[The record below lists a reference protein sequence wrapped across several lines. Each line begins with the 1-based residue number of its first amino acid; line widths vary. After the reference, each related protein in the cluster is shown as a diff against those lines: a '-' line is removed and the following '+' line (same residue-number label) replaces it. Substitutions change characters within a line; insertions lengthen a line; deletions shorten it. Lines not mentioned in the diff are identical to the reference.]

1 MSKINEKMTP
11 DAQGADDVVDVE
23 AYTKADKKPP
33 IGKKYRVKIGDEPF
47 VFDHH
52 LVTGKDLLIKAG
64 KTAVECHSLYQKFKE
79 CDFEKISL
87 SETVDLSKPGI
98 EHFVVKGPEVFHYT
112 LDGEPETTDEK
123 SLTPTQILEA
133 AGVEPVTDYYLVLVN
148 ADGSQVSYKD
158 KPNEP
163 IEMKC
168 PGSKF
173 ISVYKSATE
182 VA

>member
-1 MSKINEKMTP
+1 MSTNKETP
-11 DAQGADDVVDVE
+11 SKAQGADEVIDLE
-23 AYTKADKKPP
+23 AYTKSGKKPP
-33 IGKKYRVKIGDEPF
+33 VGKKYRVKIGEEYF
-47 VFDHH
+47 IFDHQI
-52 LVTGKDLLIKAG
+52 VTGKQILEKAG
-64 KTAVECHSLYQKFKE
+64 KTPVECHTLYQKLKD
-79 CDFEKISL
+79 CDFERISL
-87 SETVDLSKPGI
+87 EEKVDLGRPGI
-98 EHFVVKGPEVFHYT
+98 EHFVVKPPEVFHYT
-112 LDGEPETTDEK
+112 IDGEPETTDEK

-133 AGVEPVTDYYLVLVN
+133 AGVEPVSDYYLVLVN
-148 ADGSQVSYKD
+148 ADGSQISYKD

>member
-1 MSKINEKMTP
+1 MSKINEMTP
-11 DAQGADDVVDVE
+11 DAQGADAVVDVE

-33 IGKKYRVKIGDEPF
+33 IGKKYRVKIGDDSF

-52 LVTGKDLLIKAG
+52 LVTGKELLE
-64 KTAVECHSLYQKFKE
+64 KTGQTPVECHTLYQKLKG
-79 CDFEKISL
+79 CDFEKIGFA
-87 SETVDLSKPGI
+87 ETVDLAKPGI
-98 EHFVVKGPEVFHYT
+98 EHFVVKPPEVFHYT
-112 LDGEPETTDEK
+112 VDGEPETTDEK
-123 SLTPTQILEA
+123 KLTPLQILEA
-133 AGVEPVTDYYLVLVN
+133 AGVNPVTDYYLVLVN

-158 KPNEP
+158 KPNDP
-163 IEMKC
+163 VEMRC

>member
-1 MSKINEKMTP
+1 MNDNKSEASR
-11 DAQGADDVVDVE
+11 AQGAEEVIDLE
-23 AYTKADKKPP
+23 EYTKSNQKPAK
-33 IGKKYRVKIGDEPF
+33 GKKYRVKIGDDSF

-52 LVTGKDLLIKAG
+52 LVTGKDLLVKAG
-64 KTAVECHSLYQKFKE
+64 KTPVECYSLYQKFKG
-79 CDFEKISL
+79 CDFEKISP

-98 EHFVVKGPEVFHYT
+98 EHFVVKGAEVFHYT
-112 LDGEPETTDEK
+112 VDGEPETTDEK
-123 SLTPTQILEA
+123 SLTPLQILEA
-133 AGVEPVTDYYLVLVN
+133 AGVEPVSDYYLVLVN
-148 ADGSQVSYKD
+148 ADGSQLSYKD

>member
-1 MSKINEKMTP
+1 MKNTDNSSK
-11 DAQGADDVVDVE
+11 AQGAEEVIDLE
-23 AYTKADKKPP
+23 EFTKSGQNPP
-33 IGKKYRVKIGDEPF
+33 KGKKYKVRIGDDSF

-64 KTAVECHSLYQKFKE
+64 KTPIECYSLYQKFKG

-98 EHFVVKGPEVFHYT
+98 EHFVVKAPEVFHYT
-112 LDGEPETTDEK
+112 VDGEPETTDEK

-133 AGVEPVTDYYLVLVN
+133 AGVEPVTDYYLVLLN

>member
-33 IGKKYRVKIGDEPF
+33 IGKKYKVKIGDETF

-52 LVTGKDLLIKAG
+52 LVTGKELLVKAG
-64 KTAVECHSLYQKFKE
+64 KTPECYSLYQKLKG
-79 CDFEKISL
+79 CDFEKISPAE
-87 SETVDLSKPGI
+87 SVDLSKPGI
-98 EHFVVKGPEVFHYT
+98 EHFVMKDPEVFHYT
-112 LDGEPETTDEK
+112 VDGEPETTDEK
-123 SLTPTQILEA
+123 SLTALQILEA
-133 AGVEPVTDYYLVLVN
+133 AGVSPVSDYYLVLVN
-148 ADGSQVSYKD
+148 ADGSQESYKD
-158 KPNEP
+158 KPNAP
-163 IEMKC
+163 IVMKC
-168 PGSKF
+168 PGLKF

>member
-1 MSKINEKMTP
+1 MTP
-11 DAQGADDVVDVE
+11 DAQGADDVVNVE
-23 AYTKADKKPP
+23 AYTKADKRPP
-33 IGKKYRVKIGDEPF
+33 IGKKYRVKIGDDSF

-52 LVTGKDLLIKAG
+52 LVTGKELLVRAG
-64 KTAVECHSLYQKFKE
+64 KTPVECYSLYQKFKG
-79 CDFEKISL
+79 CDFEKISP

-98 EHFVVKGPEVFHYT
+98 EHFVVKAPEVFHYSV
-112 LDGEPETTDEK
+112 DGEPETTDEK

-168 PGSKF
+168 PWSKF

>member
-1 MSKINEKMTP
+1 MKNTDNSSK
-11 DAQGADDVVDVE
+11 AQGAEEVIDLE
-23 AYTKADKKPP
+23 EFTKSGQNPP
-33 IGKKYRVKIGDEPF
+33 KGKKYKVRIGDDSF

-52 LVTGKDLLIKAG
+52 LVTGKDLLIKAA
-64 KTAVECHSLYQKFKE
+64 KTPIECYTLYQKFKG

-98 EHFVVKGPEVFHYT
+98 EHFVVKAPEVFHYT
-112 LDGEPETTDEK
+112 VDGEPETTDEK
-123 SLTPTQILEA
+123 SLTPTQILDA
-133 AGVEPVTDYYLVLVN
+133 AGVEPVSDYYLVLVN

-158 KPNEP
+158 KPDEP

>member
-1 MSKINEKMTP
+1 MKNTDNSSK
-11 DAQGADDVVDVE
+11 AQGAEEVIDLE
-23 AYTKADKKPP
+23 EYTKSGQNPP
-33 IGKKYRVKIGDEPF
+33 KGKKYKVRIGDDSF

-52 LVTGKDLLIKAG
+52 LVTGKDLLTKAG
-64 KTAVECHSLYQKFKE
+64 KIPVECYSLYQKFKG

-87 SETVDLSKPGI
+87 SETVDLSKSGI
-98 EHFVVKGPEVFHYT
+98 EHFVIKDPEVFHYT
-112 LDGEPETTDEK
+112 VDGEPETTEEK
-123 SLTPTQILEA
+123 SVTPMQILES
-133 AGVEPVTDYYLVLVN
+133 AGIEPVNDYYLVLVN